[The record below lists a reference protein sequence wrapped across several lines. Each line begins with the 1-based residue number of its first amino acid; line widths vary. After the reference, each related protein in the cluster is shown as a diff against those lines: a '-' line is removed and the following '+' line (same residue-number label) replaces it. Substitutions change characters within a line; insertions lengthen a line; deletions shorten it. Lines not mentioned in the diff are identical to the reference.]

1 LSVHYIVSI
10 NESRFNLP
18 EWSNFKELKA
28 EVQIRTVLQHLG
40 KLSHTNYL
48 TKDYEIPTT
57 LERKLRLAG
66 SFELADEEF
75 LSIRNEHQIL
85 LQKLKKADSENEFE
99 NEEIN
104 FVTLRYLFTKNEHL
118 ILNEIEQLA
127 LEAGFSEDEFDERPL
142 SFISALIEI
151 TQILKIETIKDLLF
165 ILNKNK
171 QKYKEYFESI
181 FSKSTTAYWT
191 GTQAFYVG
199 LALIF
204 EFDINQLKYYLKIII
219 PGIKVC

>member
-1 LSVHYIVSI
+1 MQ
-10 NESRFNLP
+10 NEIDSFDPKLVIAKQ
-18 EWSNFKELKA
+18 KEY
-28 EVQIRTVLQHLG
+28 Q
-40 KLSHTNYL
+40 
-48 TKDYEIPTT
+48 
-57 LERKLRLAG
+57 
-66 SFELADEEF
+66 
-75 LSIRNEHQIL
+75 
-85 LQKLKKADSENEFE
+85 
-99 NEEIN
+99 
-104 FVTLRYLFTKNEHL
+104 
-118 ILNEIEQLA
+118 IEQLA

-204 EFDINQLKYYLKIII
+204 EFDINQLKYYLKNNHSWDKSMLERVIDSVID
-219 PGIKVC
+219 IKNYR